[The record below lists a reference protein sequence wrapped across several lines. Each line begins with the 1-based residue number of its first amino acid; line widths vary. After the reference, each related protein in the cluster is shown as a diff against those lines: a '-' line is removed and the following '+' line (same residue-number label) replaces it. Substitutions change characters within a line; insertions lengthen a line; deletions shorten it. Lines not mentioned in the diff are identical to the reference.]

1 LAREK
6 GATIIVKAFVAVCS
20 ILAPPVGVVRAAD
33 LTGGEPLAKPVEPP
47 EAFPHWFVRIG
58 GLGVI
63 SQSSSKIYVQQQTV
77 GFLGFGPQILVP
89 GRSINYSKLLSVS
102 FQGGYFITP
111 NWSLDVSSGI
121 PVWQTARIT
130 GYSPIQPF
138 GGTVLSTALP
148 GAVPITFV
156 YHFTQFG
163 ALQPY
168 VGGGVAPI
176 FALTMRDGFSVG
188 TSTEPS
194 VGLVLQGGLDYML
207 DRHWGVFIDAKKYF
221 DRSVSKAAGL
231 NYGPPVGVIETS
243 ATAVTNAQPWV
254 LSTGVT
260 YRF

>member
-1 LAREK
+1 M
-6 GATIIVKAFVAVCS
+6 ATS
-20 ILAPPVGVVRAAD
+20 SPQ
-33 LTGGEPLAKPVEPP
+33 TGP
-47 EAFPHWFVRIG
+47 
-58 GLGVI
+58 
-63 SQSSSKIYVQQQTV
+63 STS
-77 GFLGFGPQILVP
+77 
-89 GRSINYSKLLSVS
+89 
-102 FQGGYFITP
+102 
-111 NWSLDVSSGI
+111 SSGI
-121 PVWQTARIT
+121 PVWQTAKIT

-156 YHFTQFG
+156 YHFTQLG

-168 VGGGVAPI
+168 VGVGVAPI

-194 VGLVLQGGLDYML
+194 VGLVLQGGFEYML
-207 DRHWGVFIDAKKYF
+207 DRHWGVFVDAKKYF

-231 NYGPPVGVIETS
+231 NYGAPVGVIETS

-254 LSTGVT
+254 LSTGVA